1 MRMNQDERRFDFHG
15 LGAAL
20 KRAREEKGW
29 TQAYVA
35 ELVDRDSR
43 TIMNIENKGQYPSF
57 DLFVKLITMFDVSV
71 DQFIHADGGARSSSC
86 RKHIDVLLNSMNE
99 KELVVIEATAEGI
112 KKARET
118 EVPEYGPL
126 FFCAILGAAAKW
138 QAMPLW
144 PQVAQRRLVGAR
156 PKPVSSGQHGP
167 KCQRRFAPYFHN
179 LNAPFPAFF
188 PARCSPSECQC
199 SP

>member
-43 TIMNIENKGQYPSF
+43 TIMNIENKGHYPSF
-57 DLFVKLITMFDVSV
+57 DLFVKLITIFDVSV

-118 EVPEYGPL
+118 EVPE
-126 FFCAILGAAAKW
+126 FFCAILGAVAKW
-138 QAMPLW
+138 QAITNPIILFLLTNRIKTIM
-144 PQVAQRRLVGAR
+144 RHILVF
-156 PKPVSSGQHGP
+156 PKIEI
-167 KCQRRFAPYFHN
+167 Y
-179 LNAPFPAFF
+179 
-188 PARCSPSECQC
+188 
-199 SP
+199 

>member
-1 MRMNQDERRFDFHG
+1 MKMNQDERRFDFHG

-112 KKARET
+112 KTARET
-118 EVPEYGPL
+118 EVPESGHL
-126 FFCAILGAAAKW
+126 FFCAILE
-138 QAMPLW
+138 MCI
-144 PQVAQRRLVGAR
+144 RDRISESC
-156 PKPVSSGQHGP
+156 PKPSGHTGP
-167 KCQRRFAPYFHN
+167 KW
-179 LNAPFPAFF
+179 
-188 PARCSPSECQC
+188 
-199 SP
+199 

>member
-57 DLFVKLITMFDVSV
+57 DLFVKLITMFDISV

-86 RKHIDVLLNSMNE
+86 RKHMFLHTFRKISLHVFTLFTSQDGNYFQNFC
-99 KELVVIEATAEGI
+99 
-112 KKARET
+112 KKFFARIRPTMQFVEHL
-118 EVPEYGPL
+118 PI
-126 FFCAILGAAAKW
+126 FDKQNAIAIAGRKSV
-138 QAMPLW
+138 M
-144 PQVAQRRLVGAR
+144 RY
-156 PKPVSSGQHGP
+156 HE
-167 KCQRRFAPYFHN
+167 N
-179 LNAPFPAFF
+179 
-188 PARCSPSECQC
+188 RC
-199 SP
+199 

>member
-118 EVPEYGPL
+118 EVPDNASVATSGTKAACWGSPQTRIFGPTWPEVSASLCSL
-126 FFCAILGAAAKW
+126 F
-138 QAMPLW
+138 
-144 PQVAQRRLVGAR
+144 
-156 PKPVSSGQHGP
+156 S
-167 KCQRRFAPYFHN
+167 
-179 LNAPFPAFF
+179 
-188 PARCSPSECQC
+188 
-199 SP
+199 

>member
-1 MRMNQDERRFDFHG
+1 MEHYEDRFDFHG
-15 LGAAL
+15 LGLAI
-20 KRAREEKGW
+20 KDAREKRGW
-29 TQAYVA
+29 TQEYLA
-35 ELVDRDSR
+35 ELVGRTSH

-118 EVPEYGPL
+118 EVPE
-126 FFCAILGAAAKW
+126 
-138 QAMPLW
+138 
-144 PQVAQRRLVGAR
+144 
-156 PKPVSSGQHGP
+156 
-167 KCQRRFAPYFHN
+167 
-179 LNAPFPAFF
+179 
-188 PARCSPSECQC
+188 
-199 SP
+199 